1 MVISWLLNSMKP
13 EIGQPFLYLST
24 AKNVRDAMTKTYFK
38 KGNAAQI
45 FELKMTIHNTKQQ
58 D

>member
-1 MVISWLLNSMKP
+1 MKP